1 MYRKEL
7 FRIMALSTY
16 FKDTEID
23 EKLTVFDRFTQHCY
37 SS

>member
-7 FRIMALSTY
+7 FRIMVLSTY

-23 EKLTVFDRFTQHCY
+23 EELAVFDRFTQHCY